1 MYIAEEYATFHFI
14 HKIKVL
20 LCRIIVLTT
29 PSIVNAATIT
39 IAWDPSTSPEV
50 SGYKLHYGKVSGQY
64 TSSVDVG
71 NKTSYALDGFLAGE
85 KYYISATS
93 YCNCDNVQESDFS
106 EELVVAIPENT
117 DDTDLILPPIEVGE
131 VIADHKWVRVN
142 FKESFIDP
150 VVIAP
155 SMSYSGGDPS
165 IVRIRNI
172 TSDGFDIR
180 VQEWDYRDGWHT
192 QEKIHFIA
200 MEKGHYIL
208 PDGTK
213 IEAGSTWTNTTSSFD
228 TVNFQQPFNVSPV
241 VLTSVTSDNEP
252 DGVTARKKDISKEM
266 FKLLLQEQEA
276 NSDGHAYESV
286 DYIAAEPSVGMAG
299 AIPFEI
305 GRTEDNMDHKFR
317 LVSFLNSYAN
327 NPIAILDLQTS
338 DGMDTASLRWDN
350 LTSNSVT
357 VKVDEEQSMGD
368 ETYHTSEVVGYII
381 FGLANP

>member
-1 MYIAEEYATFHFI
+1 MYISEEYATFHFI
-14 HKIKVL
+14 HKIKIL
-20 LCRIIVLTT
+20 LCVIIILTT

-39 IAWDPSTSPEV
+39 IAWDPSTSPDV

-64 TSSVDVG
+64 TNSVDVG
-71 NKTSYALDGFLAGE
+71 NKTSHALDGFLAGE

-93 YCNCDNVQESDFS
+93 YCNCDNSQESDFS
-106 EELVVAIPENT
+106 EELVVAIPENI

-131 VIADHKWVRVN
+131 VIVDHNWERVS

-155 SMSYSGGDPS
+155 SISYSGRDPS

-192 QEKIHFIA
+192 QEKVHFIA

-213 IEAGSTWTNTTSSFD
+213 IEAGSARTNTTSSFD

-241 VLTSVTSDNEP
+241 VLTSITSDNEP

-276 NSDGHAYESV
+276 NSDGHDYESV
-286 DYIAAEPSVGMAG
+286 DYIAAEPSIGMAG
-299 AIPFEI
+299 SIPFEI
-305 GRTEDNMDHKFR
+305 GRTEDNMDHNFR

-327 NPIAILDLQTS
+327 NPIVILDLQTS
-338 DGMDTASLRWDN
+338 DGMDTANLRWEN

-357 VKVDEEQSMGD
+357 VKVDEEQSMDD
-368 ETYHTSEVVGYII
+368 ETYHTTEVVGYII
-381 FGLANP
+381 FGLASQ